1 MEKLKSY
8 ISTHLPIIEET
19 INNLLKDID
28 PYVKDIVKH
37 IIDSGG
43 KRLRPLL
50 CLLTAGMFGYRRKD
64 VYPLACVL
72 EFIHSATLLHDD
84 IIDHAPL
91 RRGNKTAH
99 MIFGITKTILAG
111 DALLALSNQIVTKY
125 NNIGLMS
132 CLSEAIY
139 RTASGEIL
147 ELAQMEK
154 TWITEEEYLNIISG
168 KTAYLIQFSCESGAI
183 LAGAND
189 DELSIVRTFGL
200 NLGIAFQLVDDV
212 LDYSL
217 NQEKLGKPVGGDLK
231 EGKITL
237 PLIFYLDSIDNST
250 RYELLRRIKNS
261 ELSEDEINEILHDI
275 NKKGILKQALKSSDS
290 FLQKAKDALLFFPN
304 SVEKE
309 ILSEVVDFVKNREY

>member
-1 MEKLKSY
+1 MEKLKTY
-8 ISTHLPIIEET
+8 ISKHLPIIEET
-19 INNLLKDID
+19 ITFLLKDID
-28 PYVKDIVKH
+28 PYVKEIATH
-37 IIDSGG
+37 IISSGG
-43 KRLRPLL
+43 KRLRPIL
-50 CLLTAGMFGYRRKD
+50 CLLSAGLFSYRKQD

-99 MIFGITKTILAG
+99 TIFGEAKTILAG
-111 DALLALSNQIVTKY
+111 DALLALSNKIVSNY
-125 NNIGLMS
+125 NNIGLMR

-139 RTASGEIL
+139 RTAAGEIM
-147 ELAQMEK
+147 ELAYMK
-154 TWITEEEYLNIISG
+154 KKWLTYEEYLDIITG

-183 LAGAND
+183 LAGANVL
-189 DELSIVRTFGL
+189 ELNNIRLFGL

-237 PLIFYLDSIDNST
+237 PLIYYLESMDDSKRFD
-250 RYELLRRIKNS
+250 LLERIKNN
-261 ELSEDEINEILHDI
+261 ELSDEEHKEILFDINE
-275 NKKGILKQALKSSDS
+275 KGV
-290 FLQKAKDALLFFPN
+290 LQKALQSSDVYIQKAKNALHNLPESLEKD
-304 SVEKE
+304 
-309 ILSEVVDFVKNREY
+309 ILWEVVDFVKNREY